1 MNPDEFLKKELN
13 LRVLIGNM
21 NSNLSYAAIVAL
33 LTKYD
38 YYRTVEKSGSK
49 GNDTQLR
56 TEGTCRGF

>member
-38 YYRTVEKSGSK
+38 YYKTVEKSGSK

-56 TEGTCRGF
+56 T